1 MAETKSLSVEELKL
15 KLKEI
20 LSNKIVEIIADK
32 SLPYAKIREMAVYV
46 TDSLPLVQ
54 NSQDLSLFL
63 EDIVSEFDFL
73 KHEIIVMKNEIG
85 QTKEAQI
92 MDKLRSYISN
102 YSST

>member
-1 MAETKSLSVEELKL
+1 
-15 KLKEI
+15 
-20 LSNKIVEIIADK
+20 
-32 SLPYAKIREMAVYV
+32 
-46 TDSLPLVQ
+46 VQ